1 MSFDHIKD
9 SSIADLAR
17 KYYLTLEAISLQT
30 RHIVDSLN
38 TAGHDITSL
47 YMSGGQAKNVV
58 MMQLFADTCGIPV
71 VLPKSHSEAVVLGA
85 AMLGRIAA
93 EGVKDG
99 EDMWKI
105 MVANWHF
112 TKLGC

>member
-1 MSFDHIKD
+1 MSFDHNKD

-93 EGVKDG
+93 EGVKNG